1 MARQVT
7 SLTFLKAGWL
17 VVSQSRDSS
26 SNRAA
31 DETSMYNMDMP
42 FNKINSCANY
52 FKQTKAKERLAIV
65 ILDSGQKGNW
75 SCVFKQPK
83 YFYLKE
89 QSSTRFG
96 IA

>member
-1 MARQVT
+1 
-7 SLTFLKAGWL
+7 
-17 VVSQSRDSS
+17 
-26 SNRAA
+26 
-31 DETSMYNMDMP
+31 MYNMDMP